1 MPELTLETEPLRAR
15 TQAALADPTLRLNLR
30 AATDRLDALRGPAL
44 DQLADADALRSQ
56 ARALRGRTIAQL
68 PDLLETF
75 VERLLDLGVHVHW
88 ADDAADAV
96 ACVTAVAQRRGVRTV
111 VKSKSMAAEEIGLN
125 AALESAGVDVVET
138 DLGEWIIQVAQ
149 ETPSH
154 IIVPAIHK
162 NRAQIAQTLRRVADG
177 NLSDVPSELAAFA
190 RRTLRPAF
198 LRAEMGI
205 SGVNFGVASAGSL
218 VLVTNEGNGRLVT
231 AAPAIHVAVMGME
244 RLVADFAELDVML
257 ALLARSATGQSLT
270 AYTSLISGP
279 RRPGEADGP
288 DEVHVVILDNG
299 RSAILGSELR
309 EILHC
314 IRCGACL
321 NVCPVYRQ
329 VGGHAYGWGFY
340 GGPVGAVLTPLL
352 ARAEAAG
359 ELSGASSLCGACWQ
373 ACPVGIPLQ
382 DLLLSL
388 RRRDGTRKRAPF
400 FLARLGAAV
409 GVAANVSLES
419 AHGPMGALAGRRNAR
434 GALAALTA
442 LDAWPIVARRAG
454 RKFPRLVGTAA
465 MSRPLDSGN
474 RERFLGRLRDALAR
488 DAEPNQAHPMP
499 AVSGIPAAVRYA
511 DAIGDLVDTFSR
523 AATDVGVIVQ
533 RCPQGDVRDVVRLAL
548 ERAGPGAVALSR
560 DPEVDAA
567 VAILAQ
573 EGRAV
578 NPAEER
584 PGERRSVSGDHG
596 GRRRAGTDGI
606 GCCGCRAGG
615 VADGL
620 GGDANASRA
629 GPCGGAAAGPGGV
642 AARAG
647 FAAPAVQSRDHH
659 GSEPLGRYRTGV
671 DAGRPRPR
679 RPAGG
684 HPHGLA
690 CHPCSRRRASRA
702 RATLCHAQPRG
713 VRAYVVSPGTGG

>member
-329 VGGHAYGWGFY
+329 VGGHAYGWGSTE
-340 GGPVGAVLTPLL
+340 VRW
-352 ARAEAAG
+352 ARC
-359 ELSGASSLCGACWQ
+359 SRRCWR
-373 ACPVGIPLQ
+373 A
-382 DLLLSL
+382 L
-388 RRRDGTRKRAPF
+388 RRPGNSPAHHR
-400 FLARLGAAV
+400 
-409 GVAANVSLES
+409 S
-419 AHGPMGALAGRRNAR
+419 AALAGKPARWAFRCRTCCCRCGDGTGRANAR
-434 GALAALTA
+434 VFSGA
-442 LDAWPIVARRAG
+442 PG
-454 RKFPRLVGTAA
+454 RG
-465 MSRPLDSGN
+465 
-474 RERFLGRLRDALAR
+474 
-488 DAEPNQAHPMP
+488 
-499 AVSGIPAAVRYA
+499 
-511 DAIGDLVDTFSR
+511 
-523 AATDVGVIVQ
+523 
-533 RCPQGDVRDVVRLAL
+533 C
-548 ERAGPGAVALSR
+548 
-560 DPEVDAA
+560 
-567 VAILAQ
+567 
-573 EGRAV
+573 
-578 NPAEER
+578 
-584 PGERRSVSGDHG
+584 
-596 GRRRAGTDGI
+596 GRRRECIAGVCARADGRS
-606 GCCGCRAGG
+606 GWPPERARSACRPYGAGR
-615 VADGL
+615 VAD
-620 GGDANASRA
+620 RC
-629 GPCGGAAAGPGGV
+629 P
-642 AARAG
+642 
-647 FAAPAVQSRDHH
+647 
-659 GSEPLGRYRTGV
+659 
-671 DAGRPRPR
+671 PR
-679 RPAGG
+679 RPKVSAPGGDSSHEPAAGF
-684 HPHGLA
+684 
-690 CHPCSRRRASRA
+690 RQSRA
-702 RATLCHAQPRG
+702 LPGPPARRPGPR
-713 VRAYVVSPGTGG
+713 R